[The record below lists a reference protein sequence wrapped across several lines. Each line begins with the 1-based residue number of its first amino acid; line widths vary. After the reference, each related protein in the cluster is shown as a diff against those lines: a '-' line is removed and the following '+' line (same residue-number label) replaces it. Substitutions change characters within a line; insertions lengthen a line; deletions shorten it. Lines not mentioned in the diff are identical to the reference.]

1 MKKRYGHTLQK
12 PVWLLLVFFLLVG
25 AIVVSTAVAQGTP
38 PPTPTFPI
46 EHPDFPGVYIINR
59 EEIGNA
65 VYETITIPIAQDT
78 FIASGMPNT
87 NYGGSTTLGLGFNS
101 NSGQNA
107 MRMFM
112 QFNLAAI
119 PANANVS
126 DATFSMF
133 QLQANNTSDNL
144 CFRADFPTA
153 SWSEN
158 VLTWAN
164 AAGLAG
170 QEIGVGCLDISNG
183 WKTLNA
189 TQVIN
194 FWRTNTNWGAVFT
207 GDERANVNFSRI
219 FYSKEQ
225 LVNLGCNGPYGCFPY
240 LTVTYNQQCDNQA
253 PTASVSALP
262 IWSQQYFTV
271 SWSGFDTAPAGC
283 TPSGI
288 ANYSVQYRINGGGW
302 TDWQNFVT
310 QTSASFGE
318 AGNAQF
324 VEFRV
329 RARDNAG
336 NVTDWSIIGPSAST
350 TIDAVAPTA
359 TMNPLPEF
367 SQAFGTISWGGSDP
381 LPGSGI
387 RSYDV
392 QYRSNGGPWINLVTN
407 APASQTSYNY
417 TGAPAGFYELRVRA
431 VDNVSNIQPWSG
443 PQASTTIVGHPV
455 ADMNSISPNIV
466 TDPSATSVN
475 ISWTVFP
482 FGYTITNIQIWVRQ
496 GTGNWTLWN
505 TFGGSERNATF
516 NFDPGD
522 TVYQFEA
529 VALSNT
535 PSENEPRNSQPEA
548 SFIVDQEEPFVVP
561 VAYMPLIAKE
571 GN

>member
-1 MKKRYGHTLQK
+1 MKKRYSHTLQK
-12 PVWLLLVFFLLVG
+12 PVWLLLVFYLLAG
-25 AIVVSTAVAQGTP
+25 AIMVSTAVAQDDDPP
-38 PPTPTFPI
+38 PPTYPM

-126 DATFSMF
+126 NATFSMF

-153 SWSEN
+153 SWNEN

-189 TQVIN
+189 TQVVN

-262 IWSQQYFTV
+262 VWSQQYFTV
-271 SWSGFDTAPAGC
+271 SWSGFDTAPSGC
-283 TPSGI
+283 APSGI

-310 QTSASFGE
+310 HTSASFGE
-318 AGNAQF
+318 AGNTQF

-350 TIDAVAPTA
+350 TIDAAAPSA
-359 TMNPLPEF
+359 MMNALPLY
-367 SQAFGTISWGGSDP
+367 SQSFGTISWSGSDQQ
-381 LPGSGI
+381 PGSGI

-392 QYRSNGGPWINLVTN
+392 QYRSNGGAWINLVTN
-407 APASQTSYNY
+407 APASQTSFNYN
-417 TGAPAGFYELRVRA
+417 GAPAGFYELRARA
-431 VDNVSNIQPWSG
+431 IDNAGNVQPWSG

-455 ADMNSISPNIV
+455 AQMNSISPNIV
-466 TDPSATSVN
+466 TDPGATSIN
-475 ISWTVFP
+475 ISWTVTP
-482 FGYTITNIQIWVRQ
+482 FAYNVTGVQIWVRF
-496 GTGNWTLWN
+496 GLGSWTLFN
-505 TFGGSERNATF
+505 TFPGTSGNTSF
-516 NFDPGD
+516 SFSPGD
-522 TVYQFEA
+522 GIYAFEA
-529 VALSNT
+529 VALSAT
-535 PSENEPRNSQPEA
+535 PEPQTGQVEA
-548 SFIVDQEEPFVVP
+548 SFILDQEAPFVVP
-561 VAYMPLIAKE
+561 VAYMPLIANS
-571 GN
+571 GD